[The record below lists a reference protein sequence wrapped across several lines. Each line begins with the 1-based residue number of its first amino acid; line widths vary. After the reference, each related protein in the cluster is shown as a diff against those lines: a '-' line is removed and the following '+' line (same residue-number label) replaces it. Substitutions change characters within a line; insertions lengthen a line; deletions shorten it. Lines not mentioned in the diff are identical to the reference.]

1 MRKNVPKNT
10 IIILFKIY
18 NYYYFRSYNNIFY
31 SFSKKFSC
39 DILFKKKGEII
50 LVKLSG
56 VKSKKKA
63 SIISESYEQWR
74 NYTKESK
81 DNFFIMPSGIKKYL
95 PFFSGKAMNLYLF
108 YCLNSDNRTGESW
121 YSTKT
126 CAKHLNVTER
136 TINKWNE
143 VLEAIG
149 LIKRTSNNKTSKS
162 TFLLP
167 ISNFIVKI
175 DDMKSPQYVSSYY
188 ESNYQQDID
197 GELVGVINIFQ
208 WRKDLEKKTYT
219 VPFNI
224 TCLMFERSYSSHD
237 INTTVR
243 KFILIK
249 DGIEQELKTNNNDIK
264 DDVYLIDKG
273 DTIRKIFREA
283 KTNLPLEVITSN
295 IAVSSRFNLTSEN
308 NKEVMELLEAICEE
322 RTSLKEM
329 TVIE

>member
-1 MRKNVPKNT
+1 M
-10 IIILFKIY
+10 
-18 NYYYFRSYNNIFY
+18 
-31 SFSKKFSC
+31 
-39 DILFKKKGEII
+39 
-50 LVKLSG
+50 VKLSG
-56 VKSKKKA
+56 VQSRKKA
-63 SIISESYEQWR
+63 NIISESYEQWR

-126 CAKHLNVTER
+126 CAKQLNVTER

-143 VLEAIG
+143 VLEEIG

-175 DDMKSPQYVSSYY
+175 EDMKSPQYIASYY
-188 ESNYQQDID
+188 ESSYQQDID
-197 GELVGVINIFQ
+197 GELVGVLNIFQ
-208 WRKDLEKKTYT
+208 WRKDSEKKTYT

-224 TCLMFERSYSSHD
+224 TCLMFERSYSSRD

-243 KFILIK
+243 KFILIN
-249 DGIEQELKTNNNDIK
+249 DDTEQQLKIDNNDIK
-264 DDVYLIDKG
+264 DDVYLIDDGKS
-273 DTIRKIFREA
+273 IRERFRDAKI
-283 KTNLPLEVITSN
+283 TLPLEVITSN
-295 IAVSSRFNLTSEN
+295 IAVSSKFNLTSEH
-308 NKEVMELLEAICEE
+308 NKDVMDLLETVCEE
-322 RTSLKEM
+322 RNYLKEM